1 MENNRKNFLHKVV
14 EFLVKDTIIDYGDNH
29 IDFPFFPSYRLY
41 ISDANLDYFFHKGR
55 YSQYCKDNYGLTHE
69 ESLYVWGIY
78 IDMIKEKINNKG
90 GSINESDDRR
100 KNFLDKV
107 VDFLVKDTKVNY
119 DNKTLFFPFTYNNSL
134 RQGSSNLTTF
144 HKRLFDTYIPIDGF
158 TEYIEEMYG
167 INLTEDIDYVWETY
181 KVIMYNIV
189 FGNNVSPLYFNES
202 DDRKIKYLD
211 KVVDFLVKDTKV
223 DYEEREIFFPF
234 TQKIATRRNTD
245 NSTPFHKILF
255 HKDSVIP
262 IGGFMEYIEEI
273 YGITYIKDVSYVWGK
288 YKDIMRNTM
297 FGDDPTNEP
306 IYESDDKKQ
315 NYLNKI
321 IDWLVSDTD
330 VNSLWFEPPYKTGN
344 LYAEN
349 SITLSS
355 LYKQTFGLLKYVTDV
370 ESVKFAIQKNY
381 FKKFCEEQ
389 YGLTE
394 DETEY
399 VWKGFMKDLY
409 ESEKYNSLN
418 ESEDRKQK
426 YLDKILKWFVDDTI
440 IRYETG
446 VIIYPFSQIGP
457 NGKPLPSF
465 IDDLKNK
472 LSWGMSSD
480 IQITCRDTYG
490 LNYDE
495 TKYIWNNYKKI
506 IKDRYNKESIMYDL
520 KPINES
526 DDKKQAYLDK
536 IVDWLF
542 KDTEVG
548 NSWFNP
554 PYYYPGSSAGRT
566 GFKSVYEHT
575 FGLSTNNTYS
585 GLDSQLIY
593 FDSYCKNNYGLTG
606 EETKIVWYD
615 YMKKLKESYDWGF

>member
-29 IDFPFFPSYRLY
+29 IDFPFFPMYRLY

-55 YSQYCKDNYGLTHE
+55 YSQYCKDNYGLSHE

-107 VDFLVKDTKVNY
+107 VDFLVKDTKV
-119 DNKTLFFPFTYNNSL
+119 
-134 RQGSSNLTTF
+134 
-144 HKRLFDTYIPIDGF
+144 
-158 TEYIEEMYG
+158 
-167 INLTEDIDYVWETY
+167 
-181 KVIMYNIV
+181 
-189 FGNNVSPLYFNES
+189 
-202 DDRKIKYLD
+202 
-211 KVVDFLVKDTKV
+211 
-223 DYEEREIFFPF
+223 DYEERELFFPF

-255 HKDSVIP
+255 HKDSIIP
-262 IGGFMEYIEEI
+262 LGGFMEYIEEM

-315 NYLNKI
+315 VFLNKI

-330 VNSLWFEPPYKTGN
+330 TSSLWFNPPYYNIGMFPDR
-344 LYAEN
+344 
-349 SITLSS
+349 ITLNS
-355 LYKQTFGLLKYVTDV
+355 LYKQTFNLLKYVYP
-370 ESVKFAIQKNY
+370 EEKNTFVVQLDY
-381 FKKFCEEQ
+381 FKKFCREQ

-394 DETEY
+394 EETIY
-399 VWKGFMKDLY
+399 VWEQYMKNSHIK
-409 ESEKYNSLN
+409 ENSL
-418 ESEDRKQK
+418 
-426 YLDKILKWFVDDTI
+426 
-440 IRYETG
+440 
-446 VIIYPFSQIGP
+446 
-457 NGKPLPSF
+457 
-465 IDDLKNK
+465 
-472 LSWGMSSD
+472 
-480 IQITCRDTYG
+480 
-490 LNYDE
+490 
-495 TKYIWNNYKKI
+495 
-506 IKDRYNKESIMYDL
+506 
-520 KPINES
+520 INES
-526 DDKKQAYLDK
+526 DDKKQVYLDRV
-536 IVDWLF
+536 VDWLF

>member
-1 MENNRKNFLHKVV
+1 MEKNRKNFLHKVV
-14 EFLVKDTIIDYGDNH
+14 EFLGKDTIIDYGDNH
-29 IDFPFFPSYRLY
+29 IDFPFFTSYRLY

-78 IDMIKEKINNKG
+78 IDMIKEKINTKG
-90 GSINESDDRR
+90 GSINESEDRR

-107 VDFLVKDTKVNY
+107 VDFLVKDTKV
-119 DNKTLFFPFTYNNSL
+119 
-134 RQGSSNLTTF
+134 
-144 HKRLFDTYIPIDGF
+144 
-158 TEYIEEMYG
+158 
-167 INLTEDIDYVWETY
+167 
-181 KVIMYNIV
+181 
-189 FGNNVSPLYFNES
+189 
-202 DDRKIKYLD
+202 
-211 KVVDFLVKDTKV
+211 
-223 DYEEREIFFPF
+223 DYEERELFFPF

-255 HKDSVIP
+255 HKDSIIP
-262 IGGFMEYIEEI
+262 IGGFMEYIEEM

-288 YKDIMRNTM
+288 YKDVMRYNV
-297 FGDDPTNEP
+297 FGNDPTNEP
-306 IYESDDKKQ
+306 IYESEDKEKKLLDRILKYLMDDTVVDHRTGEITFPFVLQVLPPMPRKFFDFRSTSNYNFSNYCKKTYGLNDDEVVYLWPKYKELFSDEVFGRNSINESEDNKQ
-315 NYLNKI
+315 KYLNKI

-330 VNSLWFEPPYKTGN
+330 VDSLWFEPPYKTGN

-440 IRYETG
+440 INYKTG
-446 VIIYPFSQIGP
+446 IIYYPFSSIGP
-457 NGKPLPSF
+457 TGNRLPSF
-465 IDDLKNK
+465 FDNIKNK
-472 LSWGMSSD
+472 LSMTYPSD
-480 IQITCRDTYG
+480 IHIYCRDTYG
-490 LNYDE
+490 LTRDE
-495 TKYIWNNYKKI
+495 TKYIWDKYKKI
-506 IKDRYNKESIMYDL
+506 IRDRYDKESMMYHRGE
-520 KPINES
+520 PINES
-526 DDKKQAYLDK
+526 DDKKQEYLNK
-536 IVDWLF
+536 VVDWLVG
-542 KDTEVG
+542 DTEIG
-548 NSWFNP
+548 DGYWFSP
-554 PYYYPGSSAGRT
+554 PYYYPGSTSGRT
-566 GFKSVYEHT
+566 GFRSVYEHT
-575 FGLSTNNTYS
+575 FGLLRDTNYS
-585 GLDSQLIY
+585 GLDTQLIY
-593 FDSYCKNNYGLTG
+593 FNDYCKNNYGLT
-606 EETKIVWYD
+606 EDEIDYVWKE
-615 YMKKLKESYDWGF
+615 YMGKLRESYEWF